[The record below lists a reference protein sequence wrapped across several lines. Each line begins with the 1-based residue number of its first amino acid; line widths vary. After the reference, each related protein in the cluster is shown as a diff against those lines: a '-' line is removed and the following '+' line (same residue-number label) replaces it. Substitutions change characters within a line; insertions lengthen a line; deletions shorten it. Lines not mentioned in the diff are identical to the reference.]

1 MEVSKIMR
9 RAIIIDD
16 HISVKE
22 AAKIMSRK
30 DVGSLIVVKDDAI
43 KGIITERDIM
53 KNLSN
58 LDSEVRKVMSTRV
71 VTIDGGAS
79 LEKAA
84 KLLTSRKIK
93 RLPVVKDKKLAGVVT
108 MTDVLVHSS
117 PGSVSVEEDFWFN

>member
-9 RAIIIDD
+9 KAIIIDD

-43 KGIITERDIM
+43 KGIITERDVM
-53 KNLSN
+53 KNLSR
-58 LDSEVRKVMSTRV
+58 LDLEVRKVMSTRV
-71 VTIDGGAS
+71 VTIKGEAS

-84 KLLTSRKIK
+84 GIFTSRKIK
-93 RLPVVKDKKLAGVVT
+93 RLPVVKDKKLVGVVT
-108 MTDVLVHSS
+108 MTDVLAHSS
-117 PGSVSVEEDFWFN
+117 PGSVSVGEDFFFN